1 MNQAAAVIMHSPH
14 GDSYGERLVHAGREG
29 ALRDLVD
36 GLVQAKVED
45 IFIVTP
51 EEIVAPP
58 ARVFRPTHTPFHFG
72 KELNRVISQ
81 FRIKRLLYFGSGSGA
96 LLTPTQLKTMIKFT
110 ARLQP
115 SALLN
120 NFYSCDFAAISQA
133 KKLTN
138 LHLPAIDNQLGFV
151 LAEAGFSCF
160 SLPRDSATQFDI
172 DTPTDLILL
181 SAAGQGGPR
190 LHAALVGFDLNHPFL
205 PKISTLLTARSAHV
219 YLIGRVNPRVW
230 AEFEA
235 GVACRTSAISEGRGM
250 HAYPTPGGT
259 VLAGLLA
266 REGSRAFID
275 RLAAACDGAVIDTR
289 PLLARNGA
297 LPPPSDRF
305 ASDLLRPDLIH
316 DQRWAEFTRA
326 VTSAKLPIILG
337 GHSLLSGGLYLLS
350 AIAWKGRELPRR
362 LHPEPLNWE
371 KE

>member
-1 MNQAAAVIMHSPH
+1 MNRTAAVIMHSPH
-14 GDSYGERLVHAGREG
+14 GDSYAERLVHAGREG

-36 GLVQAKVED
+36 TLVQAKVDD

-51 EEIVAPP
+51 EEIVVPP
-58 ARVFRPTHTPFHFG
+58 ARVLRPTHTPFHFG
-72 KELNRVISQ
+72 KELNQVISQ
-81 FRIKRLLYFGSGSGA
+81 FQINRLLYFGSGSGA
-96 LLTPTQLKTMIKFT
+96 LLTPAHLKTMIAFT
-110 ARLQP
+110 THPQP

-133 KKLTN
+133 EKLTH
-138 LHLPAIDNQLGFV
+138 LDLPAIDNQLGFA
-151 LAEAGFSCF
+151 LIAAGFRCF
-160 SLPRDSATQFDI
+160 ALPRELVTQFDI

-190 LHAALVGFDLNHPFL
+190 LRAALAGFDLNHPSLSKF
-205 PKISTLLTARSAHV
+205 STLLTARSAHV

-235 GVACRTSAISEGRGM
+235 SVACRTSTISEGRGM
-250 HAYPTPGGT
+250 RAYPTTGGT

-266 REGSRAFID
+266 REGAKAFID
-275 RLAAACDGAVIDTR
+275 RLAAVCDGAIIDTR
-289 PLLARNGA
+289 PLLSQVGL
-297 LPPPSDRF
+297 LPPAADRF
-305 ASDLLRPDLIH
+305 ASDLLRPELIADPH
-316 DQRWAEFTRA
+316 WAEFTRA